1 MPSVARFGLPSR
13 QVRFE
18 EFGTSVSKRIEG
30 IPDTWLETL
39 RAKDLIDAC
48 LF

>member
-1 MPSVARFGLPSR
+1 MAVNPGDDTDTTGAVVGALAGI
-13 QVRFE
+13 VY
-18 EFGTSVSKRIEG
+18 GIEW

>member
-1 MPSVARFGLPSR
+1 MLLIVRFGLPSR

-18 EFGTSVSKRIEG
+18 EFGASVSKRIEG

-39 RAKDLIDAC
+39 RAKGLIDAY